1 MHAILPQE
9 KNPALRSISKEIPR
23 ADIKRAQIQKL
34 IADMKALLSK
44 EEFGVALAAAQVGES
59 VRLFIVSGRALARG
73 ARSAK
78 DEPES
83 SLKTKNEELKIGDKL
98 ERLLHRTIKK
108 VTEDIEELKFNT
120 AISALMIL
128 VNEIEKSPSLEI
140 GNWKLVIKLLFP
152 FAPHV
157 AQDLWSQLGNETL
170 LDHEDWPKH
179 DEKLIIEEEFELLI
193 QVNGKLRDKVM
204 VSKNTTQEEA
214 EKLVLG
220 MEKIKEFVGKAKPK
234 KIIFVAGRLI
244 NIVV

>member
-83 SLKTKNEELKIGDKL
+83 SLKTKNEELKTIPDQAYINPI
-98 ERLLHRTIKK
+98 LLKK
-108 VTEDIEELKFNT
+108 
-120 AISALMIL
+120 S
-128 VNEIEKSPSLEI
+128 
-140 GNWKLVIKLLFP
+140 
-152 FAPHV
+152 
-157 AQDLWSQLGNETL
+157 
-170 LDHEDWPKH
+170 
-179 DEKLIIEEEFELLI
+179 
-193 QVNGKLRDKVM
+193 RDKINKHEGCLSIRGKWGIVPR
-204 VSKNTTQEEA
+204 A
-214 EKLVLG
+214 EKATIRALDEHG
-220 MEKIKEFVGKAKPK
+220 KECTRGAAGFLAHIFQHEMDHLEGILYTDKAVELFDDKSESEAK
-234 KIIFVAGRLI
+234 
-244 NIVV
+244 